1 MNGTERRTEGEVR
14 RRCAKLTL
22 IVTLSVRVR
31 TRNRERMVSVRRMIY
46 GSITSMVAEDTS

>member
-1 MNGTERRTEGEVR
+1 MNGTEGRTEGEVR

>member
-1 MNGTERRTEGEVR
+1 MNGTEGEVR

-31 TRNRERMVSVRRMIY
+31 TRNRERRELISEPKAKAI
-46 GSITSMVAEDTS
+46 